1 MGAEPDLSQVAQ
13 VSLLYGW
20 MKDPKTTCDDLARLV
35 DDDVSDAVP
44 PAGNVLVERGQQLL
58 KEFPTTLGE
67 DLQLWRQ
74 LHVCKARVLFGAVEG
89 GEGGDGGGGDG
100 VDAGQCGADYVRE
113 LGEWEVILRAVEKE
127 AGSQGQGQCRAWQW
141 LTGVHNSSSCG

>member
-67 DLQLWRQ
+67 DLHLWRQ
-74 LHVCKARVLFGAVEG
+74 VNVCKARVLFGAVEG
-89 GEGGDGGGGDG
+89 GERGDTGDGEGA
-100 VDAGQCGADYVRE
+100 DAVQCGAEYVRE
-113 LGEWEVILRAVEKE
+113 LGEWEVILRV
-127 AGSQGQGQCRAWQW
+127 RQW
-141 LTGVHNSSSCG
+141 LTGVEDSFSWEERQAIEPH